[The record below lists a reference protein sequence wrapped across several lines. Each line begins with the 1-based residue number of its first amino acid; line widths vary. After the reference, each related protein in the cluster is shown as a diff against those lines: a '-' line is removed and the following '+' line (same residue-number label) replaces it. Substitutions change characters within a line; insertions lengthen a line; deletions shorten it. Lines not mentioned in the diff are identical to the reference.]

1 MERVSHANGTS
12 SIKASAI
19 PGPPYVW
26 CHAAIVDAAL
36 AGLVGAGIGAVG
48 GFGGSLATSVLAG
61 RRQREAWRL
70 DQMASAYGKTLE
82 HLTRAAVPG
91 GEFTAN
97 GAFVLTKDDVR
108 ELMLSLADAEH
119 SLTLATGF
127 CSPIAM
133 QTMTGALADLSA
145 LVRNVLPGPNNAQY
159 MDSTQDINEQL
170 WRIQETVSNCAQ
182 NDLGRGWTGSLG

>member
-1 MERVSHANGTS
+1 
-12 SIKASAI
+12 
-19 PGPPYVW
+19 
-26 CHAAIVDAAL
+26 
-36 AGLVGAGIGAVG
+36 
-48 GFGGSLATSVLAG
+48 
-61 RRQREAWRL
+61 
-70 DQMASAYGKTLE
+70 
-82 HLTRAAVPG
+82 
-91 GEFTAN
+91 
-97 GAFVLTKDDVR
+97 VR